1 LLALK
6 IETQTREDHQVQIVT
21 ELESEEL
28 ENYKRRAARQIAK
41 QSKIPGFRPGKAP
54 YDVIKRHF
62 GEEAIQQQAIE
73 LMVDDVY
80 PKALEEADIDPSGPG
95 QLEEIV
101 SVDPPK
107 FSFIVPLAPVVELPD
122 YQSIRKDYE
131 LPSIG
136 DEDVEKVLKNLQ
148 RNYATAEPVERPA
161 EKGDLVYLKISGDML
176 DPEEGEESQFIRET
190 PLQVVAG
197 EESPET
203 GSWPYEGFSD
213 EVVGLSA
220 DDEKQVQY
228 TYPEDS
234 EYERLQGKT
243 VTFNIIVQ
251 SVKSLI
257 LPELDDEFAKT
268 LGEFETFEDL
278 TNTVRNQLE
287 ENNLHEYDDKYLGEL
302 VDEIVEQATIK
313 YPPQVLNHEV
323 EHVLEAFQKDLAQQ
337 KMDLE
342 TYLKTRQTDH
352 ETFIEEEAKP
362 VAKRRLERSLVLDE
376 LARAEEIQV
385 QNEELQNAV
394 VQRMMEMQGQGT
406 IDFSKYKTAAAR
418 QELTNNLA
426 MDTAGRLLSQHT
438 LLRLKAIASGQA
450 EAELNAEAALEESE
464 EAVAEEDIAAEDAAV
479 EELVVEDTV
488 VEEPVNEELA
498 VEEPVNEETPDSPAE
513 VEELE
518 SETSEI
524 PEIDDNETK
533 EK

>member
-1 LLALK
+1 
-6 IETQTREDHQVQIVT
+6 
-21 ELESEEL
+21 
-28 ENYKRRAARQIAK
+28 
-41 QSKIPGFRPGKAP
+41 
-54 YDVIKRHF
+54 
-62 GEEAIQQQAIE
+62 
-73 LMVDDVY
+73 
-80 PKALEEADIDPSGPG
+80 
-95 QLEEIV
+95 
-101 SVDPPK
+101 
-107 FSFIVPLAPVVELPD
+107 LAPVVELPD
-122 YQSIRKDYE
+122 YQSIRKNYE

-203 GSWPYEGFSD
+203 VSWPYEGFSD

-323 EHVLEAFQKDLAQQ
+323 EHVLEALEKDLAQQ
-337 KMDLE
+337 RMDLE
-342 TYLKTRQTDH
+342 TYLKTRQTDR
-352 ETFIEEEAKP
+352 ETFVAEEATP
-362 VAKRRLERSLVLDE
+362 VARRRLERSLLLDE
-376 LARAEEIQV
+376 LARAENIRVE
-385 QNEELQNAV
+385 NEELQNAV

-406 IDFSKYKTAAAR
+406 IDFSKYKTATAR
-418 QELTNNLA
+418 QELTNSLA
-426 MDTAGRLLSQHT
+426 MDTAARLMSQHT
-438 LLRLKAIASGQA
+438 LTRLKAIASGQA
-450 EAELNAEAALEESE
+450 EAEAAKEETESVTSEEPDEIQAE
-464 EAVAEEDIAAEDAAV
+464 EAVVQSEEPAAEEIVGQSEEPAAEETAVETTAEMPEEAAEDDDAQ
-479 EELVVEDTV
+479 
-488 VEEPVNEELA
+488 EPKIE
-498 VEEPVNEETPDSPAE
+498 
-513 VEELE
+513 
-518 SETSEI
+518 
-524 PEIDDNETK
+524 
-533 EK
+533 

>member
-1 LLALK
+1 LK
-6 IETQTREDHQVQIVT
+6 IETQTRDDHQVQIVT
-21 ELESEEL
+21 ELDSEEL

-80 PKALEEADIDPSGPG
+80 PKALEEAKVDPSGPG

-107 FSFIVPLAPVVELPD
+107 FSFIVPLAPEVELAD
-122 YQSIRKDYE
+122 YRSIRKDYD
-131 LPSIG
+131 LPLVS
-136 DEDVEKVLKNLQ
+136 DEDVEKVIRNLQ

-161 EKGDLVYLKISGDML
+161 EKGDLVYLKISGTL
-176 DPEEGEESQFIRET
+176 TNPEEGEDAEFIRET

-203 GSWPYEGFSD
+203 GNWPYEGFSD
-213 EVVGLSA
+213 EVIGASA
-220 DDEKQVQY
+220 EEEKQIDY
-228 TYPEDS
+228 TFPEDS
-234 EYERLQGKT
+234 TYERLKGKSVRFD
-243 VTFNIIVQ
+243 VTIQ

-257 LPELDDEFAKT
+257 LPDLDDEFAKT

-278 TNTVRNQLE
+278 TTTVRKQLE
-287 ENNLHEYDDKYLGEL
+287 ENNLHEYDDKYLGDL
-302 VDEIVEQATIK
+302 IDEIVEQATIK
-313 YPPQVLNHEV
+313 YPPHVLDHEV
-323 EHVLEAFQKDLAQQ
+323 EHIIEALQQDLAQQ

-342 TYLKTRQTDH
+342 TYLKTRQTDR
-352 ETFIEEEAKP
+352 ETFIEDEAKP

-376 LARAEEIQV
+376 LARTENIRVE
-385 QNEELQNAV
+385 NEELQSAV

-418 QELTNNLA
+418 QELTNNIA
-426 MDTAGRLLSQHT
+426 MDTAGRLMSQHT

-450 EAELNAEAALEESE
+450 EAEEMAAESEAMAAESE
-464 EAVAEEDIAAEDAAV
+464 EMAAESEEMAAESEIVLSESEEVTAEEPTD
-479 EELVVEDTV
+479 
-488 VEEPVNEELA
+488 ELA
-498 VEEPVNEETPDSPAE
+498 QETPVEAEESQSDFSDSTEDEPK
-513 VEELE
+513 VE
-518 SETSEI
+518 
-524 PEIDDNETK
+524 
-533 EK
+533 